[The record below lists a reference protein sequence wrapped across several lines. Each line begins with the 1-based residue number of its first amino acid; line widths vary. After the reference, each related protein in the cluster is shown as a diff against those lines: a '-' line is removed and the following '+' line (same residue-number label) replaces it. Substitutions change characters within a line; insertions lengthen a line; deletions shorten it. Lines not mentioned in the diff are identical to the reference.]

1 MGARILIVDDSKT
14 DMLMIK
20 SILYDYDLRFACDG
34 LEALAIM
41 RADPALDLVI
51 LDLNMPRMDGFEVL
65 RAMQSDVA
73 FKNLVT
79 LILTNS
85 DETESEIRG
94 LELGAKD
101 YIRKPLNMESLRKRI
116 EIHLKL
122 QEAHQAIEEYNS
134 HLEYMV
140 HKRTQELVATR
151 DITIQAL
158 IGLLEIRNIESSN
171 HSLRTQ
177 WMIKMLCQ
185 QLRMNGRFI
194 SLLTDDYIEE
204 LFNTAPLHDIGKVG
218 IPDNILLKPGKL
230 NAQEFDIMKQ
240 HASFGVE
247 ALSKNLKVEDAASFI
262 LTAIEIVGTHHEKY
276 DGSGYP
282 RGLKGDQIPLSGR
295 LMAIVDVYDA
305 LTSKRVYKD
314 ALTHEAALKIIEEE
328 RGRHFDPS
336 VVDAFLDASE
346 DIRHVARQYEQEYP
360 TDEAPQ

>member
-1 MGARILIVDDSKT
+1 MGARILVVDDSKT

-20 SILYDYDLRFACDG
+20 SILYDYDLRFAYDG
-34 LEALAIM
+34 LEALAVM
-41 RADPALDLVI
+41 REDPRLDLVI

-65 RAMQSDVA
+65 KVMEADPACR
-73 FKNLVT
+73 NLVT

-122 QEAHQAIEEYNS
+122 QEAHQAIEDYS
-134 HLEYMV
+134 AHLETMV
-140 HKRTQELVATR
+140 EKRTQELVATR

-158 IGLLEIRNIESSN
+158 IGLLEIRNIETSN

-177 WMIKMLCQ
+177 WMIKILCQ
-185 QLRMNGRFI
+185 RLRMMGRYQ

-218 IPDNILLKPGKL
+218 IPDHILLKPGKL
-230 NAQEFDIMKQ
+230 TPQEFDIMKQ
-240 HASFGVE
+240 HAAYGVE

-276 DGSGYP
+276 DGTGYP
-282 RGLKGDQIPLSGR
+282 KGLKGDQIPLSGR

-305 LTSKRVYKD
+305 LTSKRVYKEAYSHQE
-314 ALTHEAALKIIEEE
+314 ALRIIGEE
-328 RGRHFDPS
+328 RGRHFDPW
-336 VVDAFLDASE
+336 VADAFLEASE
-346 DIRHVARQYEQEYP
+346 DILQIARQYEQEY
-360 TDEAPQ
+360 EPQEPSA